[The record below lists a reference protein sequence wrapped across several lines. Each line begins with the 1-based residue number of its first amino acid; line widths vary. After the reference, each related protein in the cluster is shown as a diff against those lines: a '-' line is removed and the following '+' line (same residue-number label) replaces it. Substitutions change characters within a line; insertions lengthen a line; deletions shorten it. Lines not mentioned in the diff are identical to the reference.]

1 MENSWS
7 ITLHIYRQKQGEKGY
22 FQDFTLDVNPD
33 EYILDAIERVWAYH
47 DRSLIFRHACH
58 HSTCGACGMLVNN
71 KEKLTCITPIH
82 TVAKNGGVVK
92 IQPLKNF
99 PIVSDLAVDMS
110 TFYIRMD
117 TVHQAQVLPLDSAG
131 LAYEVNPTSATQPVA
146 LERLSDCIECG
157 LCVSACPSAN
167 TSSSYLGP
175 GVLAGIH
182 QTAVGQNDISCYE
195 LADNENGLW
204 RCHTAFECS
213 AACPSFVDPA
223 WRIMDLRKK
232 VIQAKVLSFLKPKV
246 NEVSR

>member
-1 MENSWS
+1 MEDQWK
-7 ITLHIYRQKQGEKGY
+7 ITLHIYRQKQGKPGY
-22 FQDFTLDVNPD
+22 YQDFTLAVHPD

-82 TVAKNGGVVK
+82 SIAKDGGVVK
-92 IQPLKNF
+92 VQPLKNF
-99 PIVSDLAVDMS
+99 PVISDLSVDMS
-110 TFYIRMD
+110 TFYTRMEA
-117 TVHQAQVLPLDSAG
+117 VNQAQVLPLHAAG
-131 LAYEVNPTSATQPVA
+131 LAYEKPFNSTAQPVI

-182 QTAVGQNDISCYE
+182 QTAVGQGNTSCFDV
-195 LADNENGLW
+195 ADNENGIW

-213 AACPSFVDPA
+213 EACPSFVDPA
-223 WRIMDLRKK
+223 WRIMDLRKN
-232 VIQAKVLSFLKPKV
+232 VIRNKVLGFLKPAPKKD
-246 NEVSR
+246 N